1 MPLIL
6 GANTLSAGGY
16 EVDNSLR
23 FNSGSNDYLSRSLGA
38 SETSIQR
45 GTFSF
50 WVKRSSLTSAS
61 SEMIYSNEVAD
72 DNNRGFIQF
81 EDNDSFRIVDTA
93 GGVNQL
99 QLKTNRLFRDVSA
112 WYHIVVAIDT
122 TQSTAS
128 DRLKIYING
137 VQETSFSTET
147 YPDQNDNLKLL
158 EGGQTDKNLI
168 GLNYGGSAYFGGY
181 LAEFVYIDG
190 TQNAVTDFGEFDED
204 SGIWKPI
211 DVSGLTFGNNGF
223 FLEFK
228 DSSALGDD
236 TSGNSNDWTVNNL
249 TSIDQTTDTPTNNFC
264 TLNSLDNIASATFT
278 EGNLQIVTGVSSDT
292 YNTATFGMTA
302 GKWYWEAKFLS
313 SGALGNAE
321 WGIVAQ
327 PSYKTTSGA
336 RLYQQSNSVSVNDYN
351 YNVYANGSSTGI
363 TVGTYAQ
370 NDIINFAYDADNNA
384 FYIGRNDTWL
394 NSGVPTSGAS
404 KTGAFTPGTSGIT
417 YFPAVGDQNGSAGY
431 SFQFNF
437 GNPPYTVTAP
447 SSDANGYGAF
457 DIDVVPAGYYALNT
471 KNLAEYG

>member
-23 FNSGSNDYLSRSLGA
+23 FNSGSSDYLSRSLGA

-158 EGGQTDKNLI
+158 EGGQTNKNLI

-211 DVSGLTFGNNGF
+211 NVSGLTFGNNGF
-223 FLEFK
+223 YLEFK

-236 TSGNSNDWTVNNL
+236 TSGNGNDFTVNNL

-264 TLNSLDNIASATFT
+264 TMNPLVRYTANPTFT
-278 EGNLQIVTGVSSDT
+278 EGNLSFTGGGGADFAGALGTIAMTQGKWFWECKILATLTNTLVGVQQVGLNLNTSEPQNIT
-292 YNTATFGMTA
+292 GGTTCFYNNDGGEMKTDGTATTNDYGTFSATDIMGVAINMDDKQISIYKNGAAIVSNFALSASSTEVLPFFA
-302 GKWYWEAKFLS
+302 MYS
-313 SGALGNAE
+313 SGAIA
-321 WGIVAQ
+321 
-327 PSYKTTSGA
+327 
-336 RLYQQSNSVSVNDYN
+336 
-351 YNVYANGSSTGI
+351 
-363 TVGTYAQ
+363 
-370 NDIINFAYDADNNA
+370 
-384 FYIGRNDTWL
+384 
-394 NSGVPTSGAS
+394 
-404 KTGAFTPGTSGIT
+404 
-417 YFPAVGDQNGSAGY
+417 
-431 SFQFNF
+431 NF
-437 GNPPYTVTAP
+437 GNPPFTITTGNA
-447 SSDANGYGAF
+447 DANGYGNFEYA
-457 DIDVVPAGYYALNT
+457 VPSGYYALCT
-471 KNLAEYG
+471 ENLAEYG

>member
-23 FNSGSNDYLSRSLGA
+23 FNSGSSDYLSRSLGA

-158 EGGQTDKNLI
+158 EGGQTNKNLI

-211 DVSGLTFGNNGF
+211 NVSGLTFGNNGF

-236 TSGNSNDWTVNNL
+236 TSGNSNDFTVNNL

-264 TLNSLDNIASATFT
+264 TMNPLVRYTANPTFT
-278 EGNLQIVTGVSSDT
+278 EGNLSFTGGGGADFAGALGTIAMTQGKWFWECKILATLTNTLVGVQQVGLNLNTSEPQNIT
-292 YNTATFGMTA
+292 GGTTCFYNNDGGEMKTDGTATTNDYGTFSATDIMGVAINMDDKQISIYKNGAAIVSNFALSASSTEVLPFFA
-302 GKWYWEAKFLS
+302 MYS
-313 SGALGNAE
+313 SGAIA
-321 WGIVAQ
+321 
-327 PSYKTTSGA
+327 
-336 RLYQQSNSVSVNDYN
+336 
-351 YNVYANGSSTGI
+351 
-363 TVGTYAQ
+363 
-370 NDIINFAYDADNNA
+370 
-384 FYIGRNDTWL
+384 
-394 NSGVPTSGAS
+394 
-404 KTGAFTPGTSGIT
+404 
-417 YFPAVGDQNGSAGY
+417 
-431 SFQFNF
+431 NF
-437 GNPPYTVTAP
+437 GNPTFTITTGNA
-447 SSDANGYGAF
+447 DANGYGNFEYA
-457 DIDVVPAGYYALNT
+457 VPSGYYALCT
-471 KNLAEYG
+471 ENLAEYG

>member
-23 FNSGSNDYLSRSLGA
+23 FNSGSSDYLSRSLGA

-81 EDNDSFRIVDTA
+81 EDNDSFRMVDTA

-211 DVSGLTFGNNGF
+211 NVSGLTFGNNGF

-236 TSGNSNDWTVNNL
+236 TSGNGNDFTVNNL

-264 TLNSLDNIASATFT
+264 TLNPLTSHGKSVTLA
-278 EGNLQIVTGVSSDT
+278 EGNLTKLMLLIIQIIAHLLLWVSS
-292 YNTATFGMTA
+292 
-302 GKWYWEAKFLS
+302 GKWYWEGK
-313 SGALGNAE
+313 
-321 WGIVAQ
+321 
-327 PSYKTTSGA
+327 Y
-336 RLYQQSNSVSVNDYN
+336 
-351 YNVYANGSSTGI
+351 
-363 TVGTYAQ
+363 TVGTLAMVGIRPEGMNYNQ
-370 NDIINFAYDADNNA
+370 SNIFKN
-384 FYIGRNDTWL
+384 RNL
-394 NSGVPTSGAS
+394 SR
-404 KTGAFTPGTSGIT
+404 
-417 YFPAVGDQNGSAGY
+417 
-431 SFQFNF
+431 
-437 GNPPYTVTAP
+437 
-447 SSDANGYGAF
+447 
-457 DIDVVPAGYYALNT
+457 L
-471 KNLAEYG
+471 LLLCR

>member
-23 FNSGSNDYLSRSLGA
+23 FNSGSSDYLSRSLGA

-158 EGGQTDKNLI
+158 EGGQTNKNLI

-181 LAEFVYIDG
+181 LAETVLIDG
-190 TQNAVTDFGEFDED
+190 LALDPTSFGEFDED

-211 DVSGLTFGNNGF
+211 DVSGLTFGTNGF
-223 FLEFK
+223 YLEFK

-236 TSGNSNDWTVNNL
+236 TSGNGNNFTVNNL
-249 TSIDQTTDTPTNNFC
+249 TAIDQTTDTPQNNFA
-264 TLNSLDNIASATFT
+264 TMNPLVRYTANPTFT
-278 EGNLQIVTGVSSDT
+278 EGNLSFTGGGGSDF
-292 YNTATFGMTA
+292 A
-302 GKWYWEAKFLS
+302 
-313 SGALGNAE
+313 GALGTFAMTQGKWFWECKILATLTNTLVGVQQVGLNLNTSE
-321 WGIVAQ
+321 PQNITGGTTCF
-327 PSYKTTSGA
+327 YNNDGGEMKTDGTA
-336 RLYQQSNSVSVNDYN
+336 TTNDYGTFSATDIMGVAIN
-351 YNVYANGSSTGI
+351 MDDKQISIYKNGSC
-363 TVGTYAQ
+363 
-370 NDIINFAYDADNNA
+370 
-384 FYIGRNDTWL
+384 
-394 NSGVPTSGAS
+394 NS
-404 KTGAFTPGTSGIT
+404 I
-417 YFPAVGDQNGSAGY
+417 
-431 SFQFNF
+431 
-437 GNPPYTVTAP
+437 
-447 SSDANGYGAF
+447 
-457 DIDVVPAGYYALNT
+457 
-471 KNLAEYG
+471 

>member
-6 GANTLSAGGY
+6 GANSITGGY

-23 FNSGSNDYLSRSLGA
+23 FNSGSSDYLSRSLGA

-81 EDNDSFRIVDTA
+81 EDNDSFRMVDTA

-204 SGIWKPI
+204 SEIWKPI
-211 DVSGLTFGNNGF
+211 DVYGLTFGNNGF
-223 FLEFK
+223 YLEFK

-236 TSGNSNDWTVNNL
+236 TSGNGNDWTVNNL

-264 TLNSLDNIASATFT
+264 TLNPLQSGSITFSDGNLTQGNTSATGQNAIST
-278 EGNLQIVTGVSSDT
+278 IGASS
-292 YNTATFGMTA
+292 
-302 GKWYWEAKFLS
+302 GKWYAEVKCTAVGSNGTLVGFVNLNLS
-313 SGALGNAE
+313 NLQNESIAPGQDNFSAGLYSNNGPIFYQSE
-321 WGIVAQ
+321 
-327 PSYKTTSGA
+327 TTFA
-336 RLYQQSNSVSVNDYN
+336 
-351 YNVYANGSSTGI
+351 
-363 TVGTYAQ
+363 TVGGTSDG
-370 NDIINFAYDADNNA
+370 DIIQLAMDLDNG
-384 FYIGRNDTWL
+384 YLYWGRNGTWL
-394 NSGVPTSGAS
+394 NSADPESGGVGTGGLATSNLGLGDIGFGMWQRNSAS
-404 KTGAFTPGTSGIT
+404 ASWN
-417 YFPAVGDQNGSAGY
+417 Y
-431 SFQFNF
+431 
-437 GNPPYTVTAP
+437 GNAPYTITTGNE
-447 SSDANGYGAF
+447 DANGYGNFEYA
-457 DIDVVPAGYYALNT
+457 VPSGYYALCT
-471 KNLAEYG
+471 ANLAEFG